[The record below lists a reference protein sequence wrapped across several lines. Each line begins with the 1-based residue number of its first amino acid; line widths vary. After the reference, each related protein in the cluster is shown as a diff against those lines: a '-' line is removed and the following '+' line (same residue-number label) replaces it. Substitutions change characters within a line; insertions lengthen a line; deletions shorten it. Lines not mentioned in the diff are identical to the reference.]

1 MMIMRRKTVL
11 VAALA
16 LGSSLTAAQ
25 PAKPEATKQPAPPPD
40 YSALAEKLVVSS
52 ANVKEGEVVQ
62 ISGGLLDVPLL
73 EEIAI
78 AVRKRGAFPL
88 LTITTDKI
96 AKAMNTSVPAKYDAQ
111 APRAELALA
120 QIVDVYIDIP
130 AVRDPGIAAMLAPE
144 RAAKRAKAAQA
155 VDDRRRNHKARVVE
169 LDNGLAPSWSRAN
182 SLGVSEAELA
192 KMFWEALNADYGAIE
207 AKCKTVRDRLAAGN
221 ELRITHPNG
230 TDLAIRIAG
239 RKAFVSD
246 GVTSNADVKAG
257 GPGVQVWL
265 PAGDVYVTAIPDT
278 ARGKL
283 VDDRMIYLGKEITG
297 VAIEIAHGKTTAIN
311 ARSGWDVIKKRYD
324 AAGPRKTEVGF
335 VDLGCNPAIKTGGKL
350 ETWMGAGM
358 VTVGIGGNAWAGGTN
373 PEPFALMHQLPG
385 ATVTVDGKILVE
397 NGQLK

>member
-1 MMIMRRKTVL
+1 MMTPKTVL
-11 VAALA
+11 IVAALA

-25 PAKPEATKQPAPPPD
+25 PAKPEATKPVAPPD
-40 YSALAEKLVVSS
+40 YSALAEKLVAIS

-73 EEIAI
+73 EDIAI

-96 AKAMNTSVPAKYDAQ
+96 ARAMNTIVPAKYDAQ
-111 APRAELALA
+111 APRLELALA

-130 AVRDPGIAAMLAPE
+130 AVRDPGIASMLAPE
-144 RAAKRAKAAQA
+144 RAAKRATAGRG

-182 SLGVSEAELA
+182 SLGISEAELA
-192 KMFWEALNADYGAIE
+192 KMFWEQLNADYGVIE

-230 TDLAIRIAG
+230 TDLTIKVAG
-239 RKAFVSD
+239 RKTFVSD
-246 GVTSNADVKAG
+246 GVTSNADVQAG

-265 PAGDVYVTAIPDT
+265 PAGDVYVTAIPGT
-278 ARGKL
+278 ANGKL

-297 VAIEIAHGKTTAIN
+297 VAIDITHGKTTAIN
-311 ARSGWDVIKKRYD
+311 ARSGWDVVKKRYD

-335 VDLGCNPAIKTGGKL
+335 VDLGCNPAIKTGGKV

-358 VTVGIGGNAWAGGTN
+358 VTVGIGGNAWAGGPN
-373 PEPFALMHQLPG
+373 KEPFALAHQLPG